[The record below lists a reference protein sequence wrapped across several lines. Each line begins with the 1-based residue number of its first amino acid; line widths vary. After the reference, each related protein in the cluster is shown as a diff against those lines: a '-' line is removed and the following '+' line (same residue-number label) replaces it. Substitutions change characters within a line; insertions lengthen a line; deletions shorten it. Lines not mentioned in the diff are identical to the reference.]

1 MSANNQK
8 QPSKHSS
15 KSSIIKWLILALQLA
30 LAAIFLWSAVSKFM
44 DIFTF
49 GEILRS
55 YQLLPDALI
64 KPLAILLP
72 IAELFV
78 GIGLLIRPVVHYAA
92 WGVIALSLAFMIG
105 LLFNYGEVLP
115 YGCGCFGPED
125 AAAVGVWDIGKDVL
139 FILMAVLL
147 LFLNR
152 KKALA

>member
-1 MSANNQK
+1 MSANNRK
-8 QPSKHSS
+8 QPSKNSS
-15 KSSIIKWLILALQLA
+15 RSKTVKWVILALQLV

-55 YQLLPDALI
+55 YKLLPAALI

-72 IAELFV
+72 IAEFFV
-78 GIGLLIRPVVHYAA
+78 GVGLLIRPAVNYAA

-105 LLFNYGEVLP
+105 LIFNYGEVLP
-115 YGCGCFGPED
+115 YGCGCFGPEE
-125 AAAVGVWDIGKDVL
+125 AAAVGIWDVGKDVL
-139 FILMAVLL
+139 FIAGAVLL
-147 LFLNR
+147 LVLNR

>member
-1 MSANNQK
+1 M
-8 QPSKHSS
+8 
-15 KSSIIKWLILALQLA
+15 ILALQLV

-55 YQLLPDALI
+55 YKLLPAALI

-72 IAELFV
+72 IAEFFV
-78 GIGLLIRPVVHYAA
+78 GVGLLIRPAVNYAA

-105 LLFNYGEVLP
+105 LIFNYGEVLP
-115 YGCGCFGPED
+115 YGCGCFGPEE
-125 AAAVGVWDIGKDVL
+125 AAAVGIWDVGKDVL
-139 FILMAVLL
+139 FIAGAVLL
-147 LFLNR
+147 LVLNR

>member
-1 MSANNQK
+1 MSANNRK
-8 QPSKHSS
+8 QPSKSS
-15 KSSIIKWLILALQLA
+15 SRSNIVKWLILALQLV
-30 LAAIFLWSAVSKFM
+30 LAGIFLWSAVSKFM

-55 YQLLPDALI
+55 YKLLPDVLI

-72 IAELFV
+72 IAEFFV
-78 GIGLLIRPVVHYAA
+78 GVGLLIRPVVNYAA
-92 WGVIALSLAFMIG
+92 WGVIVLSLTFAVG

-125 AAAVGVWDIGKDVL
+125 AAAVGIWDVGKDVL
-139 FILMAVLL
+139 FIALAALL
-147 LFLNR
+147 LILNR